1 MARHARRRRRDGART
16 AVALIVSV
24 TLVATLAIVGVKM
37 WHKVKPAARTD
48 AEGCHVVVDS
58 ETYWLDLEQSENAAI
73 IVAESI
79 RRGLPPRAASIALAT
94 AMQESGLRNLDYGDR
109 DSLGLFQQRPS
120 QGWGT
125 AKQVRDPWYASGKF
139 YDELVHVSDWRT
151 GDINDVAQEV
161 QRSGVPDGYRKHVAK
176 AKAWA
181 SVLTGQSAQMV
192 SCVNRSSPAAAA
204 SQLAAHTRK
213 GLGTVATIRATG
225 DTVTIGATSATTL
238 RAAINITMASTNRSR
253 LLEAHAENQVWK
265 HDPQHFAQWTAIPAQ
280 PAGSPGGAGS
290 VHGGSVIAAS

>member
-79 RRGLPPRAASIALAT
+79 RRGLSPRAASIALAT

-120 QGWGT
+120 MGWGT
-125 AKQVRDPWYASGKF
+125 
-139 YDELVHVSDWRT
+139 YDEVRHKKRAIDAFLGL
-151 GDINDVAQEV
+151 GDHSEAPGLLDLAPDYHEWAPGEAAQAVQISAHPERYAEQIPAAQTLWARYAGDVAAYT
-161 QRSGVPDGYRKHVAK
+161 D
-176 AKAWA
+176 
-181 SVLTGQSAQMV
+181 
-192 SCVNRSSPAAAA
+192 
-204 SQLAAHTRK
+204 
-213 GLGTVATIRATG
+213 
-225 DTVTIGATSATTL
+225 
-238 RAAINITMASTNRSR
+238 
-253 LLEAHAENQVWK
+253 
-265 HDPQHFAQWTAIPAQ
+265 
-280 PAGSPGGAGS
+280 
-290 VHGGSVIAAS
+290 

>member
-16 AVALIVSV
+16 AVALLVSV
-24 TLVATLAIVGVKM
+24 TLVAALAIVGVKM

-176 AKAWA
+176 AWA

-225 DTVTIGATSATTL
+225 DTVTIGATSANTL

-265 HDPQHFAQWTAIPAQ
+265 HDPQHFAQWTAVPAQ

-290 VHGGSVIAAS
+290 VHDGSVIAAS